1 MGWHKHGLRDT
12 MQETMQIDLLQPHKQ
27 PTKRGLSMLSAKQA
41 AKETGKSTSTIT
53 RAIKTGKITA
63 QKKSS
68 GGYEITPSELFR
80 VFPPVNKNEVAQPV
94 PQDREMALLKQ
105 LIADKDKTID
115 DLRTRL
121 DQESEERRKLNTM
134 LIDQRKSFWGKIW
147 GK

>member
-1 MGWHKHGLRDT
+1 MF
-12 MQETMQIDLLQPHKQ
+12 
-27 PTKRGLSMLSAKQA
+27 SAKQA

-63 QKKSS
+63 QKKAS
-68 GGYEITPSELFR
+68 GGYEIAPSELFR
-80 VFPPVNKNEVAQPV
+80 VFPAVNKNEVAQPV
-94 PQDREMALLKQ
+94 PIDREMTLLKQ
-105 LIADKDKTID
+105 LLDDKDRTID
-115 DLRTRL
+115 DLRARL